1 MLSNIFS
8 LLIALLSQL
17 PLLIALFVIFIL
29 LNILDGHSTWQ
40 VIKPN
45 HYSRERNPLARWI
58 FRKLGIPRGIV
69 VFKVVLLLILAAAF
83 AWYAAY
89 DTLILNV
96 ILIVADIVFLLVV
109 IHNYRVSRKLGVP
122 TPFDKR

>member
-109 IHNYRVSRKLGVP
+109 IHNYRVSRNLGVP

>member
-1 MLSNIFS
+1 MLSKIIS

-45 HYSRERNPLARWI
+45 HYSRERNPVARWI